1 MFMQNLTPLEEARAR
16 RFQRASSHHHID
28 YMHSYTLLNS
38 VTPLALVALNTSRSS
53 IGFKHGS
60 YSVWAYYQN
69 VSNDQQ
75 QATKKLWAPDP
86 LLARAH
92 RSGKASCHSSMPIH
106 CTVVQ
111 VALSPALTKLD
122 TNKGPPPRQPQG
134 YAKNVLLLVPS
145 TRTGHRICCL
155 SQSAEWRAD
164 ARVVWRAVASRLEC
178 SAESQRER
186 EASIRTVALVSTPK
200 PCPRVFWGLTN
211 RPIGGGK
218 GGRSLL
224 RRSDPFK
231 PVLAK

>member
-1 MFMQNLTPLEEARAR
+1 MQNLTPLEEARAR

-122 TNKGPPPRQPQG
+122 TNKGPPPASPRATRKTFCCWFRPPTSVLVTGSAAFPNQPSGERMHESSGGLLQAG
-134 YAKNVLLLVPS
+134 WNAQLRAK
-145 TRTGHRICCL
+145 
-155 SQSAEWRAD
+155 E
-164 ARVVWRAVASRLEC
+164 
-178 SAESQRER
+178 RER
-186 EASIRTVALVSTPK
+186 RVSVPWPWYRHRNLALG
-200 PCPRVFWGLTN
+200 FFG
-211 RPIGGGK
+211 
-218 GGRSLL
+218 
-224 RRSDPFK
+224 
-231 PVLAK
+231 A